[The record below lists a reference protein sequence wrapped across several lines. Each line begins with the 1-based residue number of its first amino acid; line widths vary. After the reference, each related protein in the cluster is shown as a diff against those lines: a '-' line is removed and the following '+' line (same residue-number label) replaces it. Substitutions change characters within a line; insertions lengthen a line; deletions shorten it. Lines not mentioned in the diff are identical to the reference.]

1 MRCGRSWGYRLQG
14 SAGQPASLPTRA
26 QLPADGHMLTKTR
39 VFLDMI
45 KFEHT
50 VFALPFAYLGMV
62 LAAGGWPGWRFFI
75 LITLAMA
82 AARTAGMSLNRLIDR
97 HIDARNSRTAGRP
110 LQTGKISVQTTVVG
124 AGASLLVLGMAAW
137 LLNPVA
143 LVLFPGAL
151 FFLVGYPYTK
161 RFTWLSH
168 FWLGFTDGLAPAGAW
183 VAVTGSFWRA
193 SDLPAWLVLGAL
205 TVWIGGFDVIYACQ
219 DVDFDRRERLH
230 SIPARF
236 GVAAAL
242 RLARVCH
249 ALTVLLLAAVGIWF
263 ELGWLYWLGLAAIG
277 ALFVWE
283 HSLVKP
289 HDLSRL
295 DLAFFNM
302 NGYISLT
309 IFFATVLAVWAGG
322 GV

>member
-1 MRCGRSWGYRLQG
+1 MVAR
-14 SAGQPASLPTRA
+14 
-26 QLPADGHMLTKTR
+26 TR

-45 KFEHT
+45 RFEHT

-62 LAAGGWPGWRFFI
+62 LAAGGWPGWDKFGW
-75 LITLAMA
+75 ITVAMA

-97 HIDARNSRTAGRP
+97 HIDARNPRTSRRP
-110 LQTGKISVQTTVVG
+110 IQTGQISVQATGVG
-124 AGASLLVLGMAAW
+124 ASVSLLVLALAAW
-137 LLNPVA
+137 QLNPMA
-143 LVLFPGAL
+143 LLLFPGAL
-151 FFLVGYPYTK
+151 FFLVVYPYTK

-183 VAVTGSFWRA
+183 VAITGTFWRPE
-193 SDLPAWLVLGAL
+193 DLPAWLLLGAL
-205 TVWIGGFDVIYACQ
+205 TFWIGGFDLIYACQ
-219 DVDFDRRERLH
+219 DVDFDRREGLH
-230 SIPARF
+230 SFPARF

-242 RLARVCH
+242 RLAQICH
-249 ALTVLLLAAVGIWF
+249 ALTVLLLAAVGAWF
-263 ELGWLYWLGLAAIG
+263 QLGWLYWLGLAAIG

-295 DLAFFNM
+295 NLAFFNV

-309 IFFATVLAVWAGG
+309 IFVATVLAVWAG
-322 GV
+322 